1 MAVILAL
8 QGDHHD
14 FAADIGFG
22 FLDRLILL
30 RAKASRKM
38 KRSSLVGYLSL
49 AALLLTPLRI
59 AGQTGELRVVVATSG
74 SRVDANGYIVAIDT
88 LRRSVAADD
97 SVVFTNVK
105 LGIQTAE
112 LLDVAEACIIPEGNP
127 RKVVVRLSVVAE
139 LQFDVVCVEG
149 ADEPSAPQ
157 GVAEPSAPQEPA
169 EAPARQDEPP
179 ETRFPTPSPSTMGDF
194 SVGQWV
200 AEIEPP
206 GFPSYPV
213 NMTLYSEQ
221 AVGETVGRADYE
233 SASWSCSYDL
243 ILESAGTDDLVVV
256 QQLSTGDCP
265 DGIRVVLTRQ
275 GDNVQAEWL
284 HSDDSL
290 WFEAVFVRS
299 D

>member
-1 MAVILAL
+1 
-8 QGDHHD
+8 
-14 FAADIGFG
+14 
-22 FLDRLILL
+22 
-30 RAKASRKM
+30 M

-127 RKVVVRLSVVAE
+127 RKVVVRLSV
-139 LQFDVVCVEG
+139 
-149 ADEPSAPQ
+149 SAPQ

>member
-1 MAVILAL
+1 
-8 QGDHHD
+8 
-14 FAADIGFG
+14 
-22 FLDRLILL
+22 
-30 RAKASRKM
+30 M
-38 KRSSLVGYLSL
+38 KRSRLAGHLSL
-49 AALLLTPLRI
+49 AVLLLTPLRL
-59 AGQTGELRVVVATSG
+59 AGQTGDLRVVVATSG

-112 LLDVAEACIIPEGNP
+112 LLDVPEACIVPEGNP
-127 RKVVVRLSVVAE
+127 RKVVVRLSIVAE
-139 LQFDVVCVEG
+139 LQFDVVCGEG
-149 ADEPSAPQ
+149 APEPSA
-157 GVAEPSAPQEPA
+157 SLEPA
-169 EAPARQDEPP
+169 EAAARQDEPP
-179 ETRFPTPSPSTMGDF
+179 ETRFPAPGPSPMGDF

-221 AVGETVGRADYE
+221 SVGETVGRADYE
-233 SASWSCSYDL
+233 SASWSCTYDL
-243 ILESAGTDDLVVV
+243 ILESAGSDDLVVV

-275 GDNVQAEWL
+275 GANVHAKWL
-284 HSDDSL
+284 QSDDSL